1 MVVFWSATEMA
12 LHGFYAAIVEKG
24 TIAHV
29 VRAMMQQPYLQYW
42 SLLGHGKGGGAVAAR
57 MAFVLHP
64 KIKALILLAAALPE
78 DVDLRSLNLLLTVIY
93 GGKDTVVSPQAISKS
108 FSQMAG
114 MHLHTYSQP
123 ISHHLIFLKPI
134 AKVKSVRHLTTE
146 FSLLKEMFG

>member
-1 MVVFWSATEMA
+1 MA

-57 MAFVLHP
+57 MALVLHP
-64 KIKALILLAAALPE
+64 KVKALILLAAALPE

-93 GGKDTVVSPQAISKS
+93 GGKDTVVTPQAISKS

-114 MHLHTYSQP
+114 MHLHTYSQS

-134 AKVKSVRHLTTE
+134 AKVKSVWHLTTE
-146 FSLLKEMFG
+146 FSWLKEMCRLGI